1 MRKLTEGNKMF
12 ISVMV
17 VFAVY
22 ALIFVLFED
31 IDRLFLEPIEEI
43 TPWHILAFSLVV
55 MGGLAL
61 LLHRY
66 ARHMDERI
74 SREQAEKENRM
85 RRELTQNIAHELKT
99 PVSSI
104 LGYVDTILENP
115 NIDPETRHQFV
126 VRTKAQAER
135 LTSLLQDISTLNRM
149 DYAQDQLVR
158 EPVDITQIVKDIVQE
173 TRLAASE
180 KQMTVH
186 NRLPNGITAVGN
198 YSLLYSIFRNLVDNA
213 INYAGR
219 GADIEILAME
229 KDDCWYFVFQ
239 DNGPGI
245 PAEHLSRI
253 FERFY
258 RIDKG
263 RSRLLGGTGLGLSI
277 VKNAVQLHGGTISVH
292 NVDGGGL
299 CFEFSISKE

>member
-1 MRKLTEGNKMF
+1 MF

-186 NRLPNGITAVGN
+186 NRLPDGITAVGN
-198 YSLLYSIFRNLVDNA
+198 YSLLYSISAILWTMPSTMPVGALISRFWQWRRMTVGISSSRIMDRAFQPSICRASSNA
-213 INYAGR
+213 STASTRGVAACWAGQVWGCR
-219 GADIEILAME
+219 
-229 KDDCWYFVFQ
+229 
-239 DNGPGI
+239 
-245 PAEHLSRI
+245 LSRMPCNCMAGPSASTMWMV
-253 FERFY
+253 EVCA
-258 RIDKG
+258 
-263 RSRLLGGTGLGLSI
+263 SNSL
-277 VKNAVQLHGGTISVH
+277 
-292 NVDGGGL
+292 
-299 CFEFSISKE
+299 

>member
-1 MRKLTEGNKMF
+1 MF

-74 SREQAEKENRM
+74 SREEAEKENRM

-115 NIDPETRHQFV
+115 NIDPETRRQFV

-186 NRLPNGITAVGN
+186 NRLPDGITAVGN

-219 GADIEILAME
+219 GADIEIMAME
-229 KDDCWYFVFQ
+229 KDDCWNFVFQ

-299 CFEFSISKE
+299 CFEFSICKE